1 MATKSD
7 RKSGVYTWTPIILA
21 MLFAGEAQGFGRFSY
36 SLILPPLLKTSLH
49 SVFLTG
55 TLGTIN
61 VGAYLAGSIFVTW
74 KSKKVSGVRFIRMG
88 LVTSVV
94 GLGLFGLSSSFLF
107 FSFAMA
113 LMGFGGAMIWISSP
127 ALAAA
132 AVAERRKGW
141 AIGLVGAGI
150 GIAITLE
157 AQVAKV
163 FVHLHGTLAWKSLL
177 FVEAGVGLLITLTS
191 FVFLHEEPKGR
202 INSQPVNVNV
212 ADLHA
217 TKLPKRNLLF
227 AAYMSYGFVQA
238 LFLTYIVTALN
249 HDHHYLATT
258 SQSIFSLVGFIS
270 IFGGVLSGR
279 WSDPSGDRGTV
290 MFFAFIGMGVA
301 GLSIVSGSL
310 PFVIVGAFL
319 YGFGMSGVPNL
330 VAAYIGDFS
339 KGAVFARTFAMVT
352 LFFGITQAMG
362 PQIGSAIAS
371 ATGSFKI
378 DFIIVVVVSAIG
390 AILALSIRPKKLRL
404 ADS

>member
-7 RKSGVYTWTPIILA
+7 RKNGVFTWTPIILA

-36 SLILPPLLKTSLH
+36 SLVLPPLLKTSLH

-74 KSKKVSGVRFIRMG
+74 KSKAISGVRFIRMG
-88 LVTSVV
+88 LVTSVI
-94 GLGLFGLSSSFLF
+94 GLGLFGVSSTFLF
-107 FSFAMA
+107 FSLAMA

-127 ALAAA
+127 SLAAG

-150 GIAITLE
+150 GVAITLE

-163 FVHLHGTLAWKSLL
+163 FVHLNGTLSWRALL
-177 FVEAGVGLLITLTS
+177 FVEAGVGLLIMLSS
-191 FVFLHEEPKGR
+191 FIFLHESPKVAIAEP
-202 INSQPVNVNV
+202 SQELIDVDAQVSR
-212 ADLHA
+212 
-217 TKLPKRNLLF
+217 LPKRNLLF
-227 AAYMSYGFVQA
+227 GAYMAYGFVQA
-238 LFLTYIVTALN
+238 IFLTYIVTALN

-270 IFGGVLSGR
+270 IFGGVLAGR

-290 MFFAFIGMGVA
+290 MFFAFVSMAIA
-301 GLSIVSGSL
+301 GLSVVSGNL
-310 PFVIVGAFL
+310 AFVIVGSFL

-352 LFFGITQAMG
+352 LFFGITQAIG

-371 ATGSFKI
+371 ATGSFTI
-378 DFIIVVVVSAIG
+378 DFVIVVLVSLVGAVLAI
-390 AILALSIRPKKLRL
+390 SIRPKRI
-404 ADS
+404 A

>member
-7 RKSGVYTWTPIILA
+7 RKNGVFTWTPIVLA

-49 SVFLTG
+49 SVLLTG

-74 KSKKVSGVRFIRMG
+74 KSKAISGVRFIRMG

-94 GLGLFGLSSSFLF
+94 GLGLFGVSSTFLF
-107 FSFAMA
+107 FSLAMA

-127 ALAAA
+127 SLAAG

-150 GIAITLE
+150 GVAITLE

-163 FVHLHGTLAWKSLL
+163 FVHLNGTLSWRALL
-177 FVEAGVGLLITLTS
+177 FVEAGVGLLITLSS
-191 FVFLHEEPKGR
+191 FIFLHESPKL
-202 INSQPVNVNV
+202 
-212 ADLHA
+212 ADADPSPELTDVDA
-217 TKLPKRNLLF
+217 QVSRLPKRNLLF
-227 AAYMSYGFVQA
+227 GAYMAYGFVQA
-238 LFLTYIVTALN
+238 IFLTYIVTALN

-270 IFGGVLSGR
+270 IFGGVLAGR
-279 WSDPSGDRGTV
+279 WSDPSGNRGTV
-290 MFFAFIGMGVA
+290 MFFAFVSMAIA
-301 GLSIVSGSL
+301 GLSVVSGNL
-310 PFVIVGAFL
+310 AFVIVGSFL

-352 LFFGITQAMG
+352 LFFGITQAIG

-371 ATGSFKI
+371 ATGSFTI
-378 DFIIVVVVSAIG
+378 DFVIVVLVSLVG
-390 AILALSIRPKKLRL
+390 AILAISIRPKRI
-404 ADS
+404 A

>member
-1 MATKSD
+1 
-7 RKSGVYTWTPIILA
+7 

-74 KSKKVSGVRFIRMG
+74 KSKRISGVRFIRMG

-94 GLGLFGLSSSFLF
+94 GLALFGLSESFPF
-107 FSFAMA
+107 FSLAMA

-150 GIAITLE
+150 GVAITIE

-163 FVHLHGTLAWKSLL
+163 FVHLHGTLEWKALL
-177 FVEAGVGLLITLTS
+177 FAEAGVGLLITLAA
-191 FVFLHEEPKGR
+191 FIFLHDTPKAETASSL
-202 INSQPVNVNV
+202 SQTSLF
-212 ADLHA
+212 DGESG
-217 TKLPKRNLLF
+217 TLPKRNILF
-227 AAYMSYGFVQA
+227 AAYMAYGFVQA
-238 LFLTYIVTALN
+238 IFLTYIVTALN
-249 HDHHYLATT
+249 HDHHYAATT

-279 WSDPSGDRGTV
+279 WSDPSRDRGTV
-290 MFFAFIGMGVA
+290 MFFSFIGMGLAGVA
-301 GLSIVSGSL
+301 VVSGSL
-310 PFVIVGAFL
+310 PFVIVGSFL

-339 KGAVFARTFAMVT
+339 KGALFARTFAMVT
-352 LFFGITQAMG
+352 LFFGITQAIG

-371 ATGSFKI
+371 ASGSFTI
-378 DFIIVVVVSAIG
+378 DFVIVVVVSSIG
-390 AILALSIRPKKLRL
+390 AILALLIRPKKLNPVDL
-404 ADS
+404 

>member
-1 MATKSD
+1 MATRSD
-7 RKSGVYTWTPIILA
+7 RKNGVFTWTPIVLA

-61 VGAYLAGSIFVTW
+61 VGAYLLGSIFVTW
-74 KSKKVSGVRFIRMG
+74 KSKAISGVRFIRIG
-88 LVTSVV
+88 LATSVV
-94 GLGLFGLSSSFLF
+94 GLGLFGISSTFLF
-107 FSFAMA
+107 FSLAMA

-127 ALAAA
+127 ALAAG

-141 AIGLVGAGI
+141 AIGLVGGGI

-163 FVHLHGTLAWKSLL
+163 FVHLHGTLSWRALL
-177 FVEAGVGLLITLTS
+177 FVEAGVGALITLSS
-191 FVFLHEEPKGR
+191 FIFLHAPSKVDDSVEAIDVMEAPLR
-202 INSQPVNVNV
+202 PSR
-212 ADLHA
+212 
-217 TKLPKRNLLF
+217 LPKRNILF
-227 AAYMSYGFVQA
+227 ASYMAYGFVQA
-238 LFLTYIVTALN
+238 IFLTYIVTALN

-270 IFGGVLSGR
+270 IFGGILAGR
-279 WSDPSGDRGTV
+279 ISDRNGDRGTV
-290 MFFAFIGMGVA
+290 MSLAFIAMGIA
-301 GLSIVSGSL
+301 GLSVLSGSL
-310 PFVIVGAFL
+310 PFVIVGAFA

-330 VAAYIGDFS
+330 VAAYIGDYA

-352 LFFGITQAMG
+352 LFFGITQAIG

-378 DFIIVVVVSAIG
+378 DFAIVVIVSFTGAVL
-390 AILALSIRPKKLRL
+390 AILIRPKRQRL
-404 ADS
+404 SIE